1 MGKSFFGRLF
11 GGVPE
16 SGLKPE
22 PVIPSAETVEADLQ
36 FQQGRRLFDGDGVP
50 ASQVQAAECYR
61 KAAGQGHPAA
71 QYNLGMMYGQGQ
83 GMPRDEECAGM
94 WLGRA
99 AALGYPAAQ
108 YQVGVGH
115 HRTSRRSDAA
125 NASESRI
132 EAFKWL
138 KLAVGQGYK
147 AAASA
152 WEFVVLGMTQAEV
165 DEGRRRVSEF
175 VSGVKKPAVSV

>member
-83 GMPRDEECAGM
+83 GMPRDEECAG
-94 WLGRA
+94 R
-99 AALGYPAAQ
+99 
-108 YQVGVGH
+108 
-115 HRTSRRSDAA
+115 
-125 NASESRI
+125 
-132 EAFKWL
+132 
-138 KLAVGQGYK
+138 
-147 AAASA
+147 
-152 WEFVVLGMTQAEV
+152 
-165 DEGRRRVSEF
+165 
-175 VSGVKKPAVSV
+175 